1 LAVFRVLEYAGK
13 LTVLVALIVWIADI
27 PERDRAARM
36 VKKVMQHS
44 CNTSI
49 TRRGARGSVLGF
61 WAFAGQSF
69 PSGKENVTFPL
80 VVSFGVKMINEVS

>member
-1 LAVFRVLEYAGK
+1 
-13 LTVLVALIVWIADI
+13 
-27 PERDRAARM
+27 M

-61 WAFAGQSF
+61 WAFGGQAF
-69 PSGKENVTFPL
+69 PWEKENVTLPL
-80 VVSFGVKMINEVS
+80 VVFFGVKMIDEVGYRPSQ